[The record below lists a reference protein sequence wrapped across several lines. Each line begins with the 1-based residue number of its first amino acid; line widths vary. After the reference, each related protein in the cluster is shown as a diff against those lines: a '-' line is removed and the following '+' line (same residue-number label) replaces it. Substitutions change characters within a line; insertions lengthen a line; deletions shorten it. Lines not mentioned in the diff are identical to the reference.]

1 MSKYVDHWDSY
12 GVFIIANAIIQ
23 EDPRQLE
30 QINRLYGDCIDLY
43 RSFLKS
49 KFNSIHSSE
58 LNCIYRYLK
67 DIHLIKQIP
76 AVMPDEIIIND

>member
-1 MSKYVDHWDSY
+1 MNKHVDHWDSY

-43 RSFLKS
+43 YSFLKS
-49 KFNSIHSSE
+49 KFNSIHSPE
-58 LNCIYRYLK
+58 LDCIYNYLK
-67 DIHLIKQIP
+67 DINLIKKTTD
-76 AVMPDEIIIND
+76 VMPDEIIID